1 MSDENAK
8 KKDENYVYVKD
19 SQGVEYV
26 CRLQDLKKAEE
37 LTEEEKEKCMVPPGS
52 A

>member
-1 MSDENAK
+1 MSNKEKK
-8 KKDENYVYVKD
+8 KKDEQYVYVKD

-37 LTEEEKEKCMVPPGS
+37 MTEEEKEKCMVPPGS